1 MESTIFIVNFMHNST
16 KDIFLFK
23 GKVLHNFMIGGERMN
38 SIKIAVIGGGS
49 SYTPELIHGIIQR
62 IEEFPVREIALVDVE
77 KGQWKLDIISKLSL
91 RMLNKHNIK
100 TKITST
106 LNRKEAI
113 KDADFVVTQF
123 RVGGLE
129 ARLKDE
135 NIPLKYNL
143 IGQETT
149 GVGGFIKALRTIPV
163 ILDICKDISELA
175 PGAFLINFTNPAGI
189 ITETVLSYTKVKAI
203 GVCNVPIT
211 MRNNIGKL
219 LDVEGNRIRIDF
231 VGLNHMVY
239 GKSVYLDGED
249 ITKDIIRK
257 LSNGASINMN
267 NIPDLKW
274 DKEFLKSLNMIP
286 CPYHRYFYMKNEVL
300 KEELEEIKNGHGTR
314 AKQVMEIENKL
325 FKIYDDQNLDEKPSE
340 LDKRGGAYYSEAA
353 ISLMSAIY
361 NDKNEIHTLNVKNN
375 GAIVDLPN
383 NSVIET
389 NTIVNKNGAIPI
401 SVGILPDSI
410 RGLIQQVKAYE
421 TLTIEA
427 AINGDYNQAFLA
439 LINNPLGG
447 SINTTKKLL
456 KDILDENKEYL
467 PQFK

>member
-1 MESTIFIVNFMHNST
+1 ME
-16 KDIFLFK
+16 
-23 GKVLHNFMIGGERMN
+23 G
-38 SIKIAVIGGGS
+38 IKIAVIGGGS

-62 IEEFPVREIALVDVE
+62 TKEFPVREIALVDVE
-77 KGQWKLDIISKLSL
+77 EGQWKLDIISKLSL

-113 KDADFVVTQF
+113 KNADFVVTQF
-123 RVGGLE
+123 RVGGLK

-135 NIPLKYNL
+135 TIPLKYNL

-149 GVGGFIKALRTIPV
+149 GVGGFIKALRTIPL

-175 PGAFLINFTNPAGI
+175 PEAFLINFTNPAGI
-189 ITETVLSYTKVKAI
+189 ITETVLNYTKVKAI

-219 LDVEGNRIRIDF
+219 LEVEANRIRIDF
-231 VGLNHMVY
+231 IGLNHMVY
-239 GKSVYLDGED
+239 GQSVYLDGED
-249 ITKDIIRK
+249 ITSEIIER
-257 LSNGASINMN
+257 LSKGASINMN

-274 DKEFLKSLNMIP
+274 DKEFLKSLNIIP

-300 KEELEEIKNGHGTR
+300 EEELEEIKNGHGTR
-314 AKQVMEIENKL
+314 AKQVMDIENKL
-325 FKIYDDQNLDEKPSE
+325 FKIYDDKNLDEKPSE
-340 LDKRGGAYYSEAA
+340 LGKRGGAYYSEAA
-353 ISLMSAIY
+353 VSLMSAIY
-361 NDKNEIHTLNVKNN
+361 NDKNEIHTVNIKNN
-375 GAIVDLPN
+375 GAILDLPN

-389 NTIVNKNGAIPI
+389 NAIVNKNGAIPI
-401 SVGILPDSI
+401 SVGNLPNSI

-427 AINGDYNQAFLA
+427 AVNGDYNQAFSA

-447 SINTTKKLL
+447 SINITKKLL

>member
-1 MESTIFIVNFMHNST
+1 ME
-16 KDIFLFK
+16 
-23 GKVLHNFMIGGERMN
+23 G
-38 SIKIAVIGGGS
+38 IKIAVIGGGS

-62 IEEFPVREIALVDVE
+62 IEEFPVREIALVDIQE
-77 KGQWKLDIISKLSL
+77 GKWKLDIISKLSL

-106 LNRKEAI
+106 LNRREAI
-113 KDADFVVTQF
+113 KDADFVVAQF

-129 ARLKDE
+129 ARSKDE
-135 NIPLKYNL
+135 TMPLKYDL

-175 PGAFLINFTNPAGI
+175 PDAFLINFTNPAGI
-189 ITETVLSYTKVKAI
+189 ITETVLNHTKVKAI

-211 MRNNIGKL
+211 MKNNIGKL
-219 LDVEGNRIRIDF
+219 LDVEVNRIRIDF
-231 VGLNHMVY
+231 LGLNHMVY
-239 GKSVYLDGED
+239 GKSVYLDGKD
-249 ITKDIIRK
+249 ITREIIER

-274 DKEFLKSLNMIP
+274 NEEFLKCLNMIP
-286 CPYHRYFYMKNEVL
+286 CPYHRYFYMKDEVL
-300 KEELEEIKNGHGTR
+300 KEELESIKRGEGTR

-325 FKIYDDQNLDEKPSE
+325 FKIYDDENLDEKPSE

-353 ISLMSAIY
+353 VSLMSAIY
-361 NDKNEIHTLNVKNN
+361 NDKNEIHTVNVKNN
-375 GAIVDLPN
+375 GAILDLPY

-389 NTIVNKNGAIPI
+389 NAIVNKTGAVPI
-401 SVGILPDSI
+401 SSGALLNSVK
-410 RGLIQQVKAYE
+410 GLVQQIKLYE
-421 TLTIEA
+421 ILTIEA
-427 AINGDYNQAFLA
+427 AVNGDYNQAFLA

-447 SINTTKKLL
+447 SINITKKLL
-456 KDILDENKEYL
+456 KDILDKNKEYL

>member
-1 MESTIFIVNFMHNST
+1 ME
-16 KDIFLFK
+16 
-23 GKVLHNFMIGGERMN
+23 G
-38 SIKIAVIGGGS
+38 IKIAVIGGGS

-77 KGQWKLDIISKLSL
+77 EGQWKLDIISKLSL
-91 RMLNKHNIK
+91 RMLNKHNVK
-100 TKITST
+100 TKITSI

-123 RVGGLE
+123 RVGGLKS
-129 ARLKDE
+129 RLKDE
-135 NIPLKYNL
+135 TIPLKYDL

-149 GVGGFIKALRTIPV
+149 GAGGFIKALRTIPV

-175 PGAFLINFTNPAGI
+175 PDAFLINFTNPAGI
-189 ITETVLSYTKVKAI
+189 ITETVLNYTQVKAI

-219 LDVEGNRIRIDF
+219 LGVDGNRIRIDF
-231 VGLNHMVY
+231 IGLNHMVY
-239 GKSVYLDGED
+239 GKSIYLDGKD
-249 ITKDIIRK
+249 ITREIIERI
-257 LSNGASINMN
+257 SNGASINMN

-274 DKEFLKSLNMIP
+274 DEEFLKSLNMIP
-286 CPYHRYFYMKNEVL
+286 CSYHRYFYMKNEIL

-314 AKQVMEIENKL
+314 ARQVMEIENKL
-325 FKIYDDQNLDEKPSE
+325 FKIYDDENLDEKPSE

-353 ISLMSAIY
+353 VSLMSAIY
-361 NDKNEIHTLNVKNN
+361 NDKNEIHTVNVKNN
-375 GAIVDLPN
+375 GAILDLPY

-389 NTIVNKNGAIPI
+389 NAIVNKTGAIPI
-401 SVGILPDSI
+401 STGALPNSI
-410 RGLIQQVKAYE
+410 KGLVQQIKLYE
-421 TLTIEA
+421 ILTIEA
-427 AINGDYNQAFLA
+427 AVSGDYNQAFLA

-447 SINTTKKLL
+447 SINIIKKLL

>member
-1 MESTIFIVNFMHNST
+1 ME
-16 KDIFLFK
+16 
-23 GKVLHNFMIGGERMN
+23 G
-38 SIKIAVIGGGS
+38 IKIAVIGGGS

-62 IEEFPVREIALVDVE
+62 IQEFPVREIALVDVE
-77 KGQWKLDIISKLSL
+77 EGKWKLDIISKLSL

-123 RVGGLE
+123 RVGGLKS
-129 ARLKDE
+129 RLKDE
-135 NIPLKYNL
+135 TIPLKYNL

-163 ILDICKDISELA
+163 ILDICKDISDLA
-175 PGAFLINFTNPAGI
+175 PDAFLINFTNPAGI
-189 ITETVLSYTKVKAI
+189 ITETVLNHTQVKAI

-211 MRNNIGKL
+211 MRNNIGTL
-219 LDVEGNRIRIDF
+219 LGVDGNRIRIDF
-231 VGLNHMVY
+231 IGLNHMVY
-239 GKSVYLDGED
+239 GKSVYLDNRD
-249 ITKDIIRK
+249 ITREIIERI
-257 LSNGASINMN
+257 SNGASINMN

-274 DKEFLKSLNMIP
+274 DEEFLKCLNMIP

-325 FKIYDDQNLDEKPSE
+325 FKIYDDENLDEKPSE

-353 ISLMSAIY
+353 VSLMSAIY
-361 NDKNEIHTLNVKNN
+361 NDKNEIHTVNVKNN
-375 GAIVDLPN
+375 GAILDLPN

-389 NTIVNKNGAIPI
+389 NAIVNKTGAVPI
-401 SVGILPDSI
+401 SSGTLPNSI
-410 RGLIQQVKAYE
+410 KGLIQQIKLYE
-421 TLTIEA
+421 ILTIDA
-427 AINGDYNQAFLA
+427 AVNGDYNQAFLA

-447 SINTTKKLL
+447 SINITKKLL

>member
-1 MESTIFIVNFMHNST
+1 ME
-16 KDIFLFK
+16 
-23 GKVLHNFMIGGERMN
+23 G
-38 SIKIAVIGGGS
+38 IKIAVIGGGS

-62 IEEFPVREIALVDVE
+62 IEEFPVREIALVDIQE
-77 KGQWKLDIISKLSL
+77 GKWKLHIISKLSL

-106 LNRKEAI
+106 LNRREAI

-123 RVGGLE
+123 RVGGLK

-135 NIPLKYNL
+135 TIPLKYNL

-163 ILDICKDISELA
+163 ILDICKDINELA
-175 PGAFLINFTNPAGI
+175 PDAFLINFTNPAGI
-189 ITETVLSYTKVKAI
+189 ITETVLNYTKVKAI

-211 MRNNIGKL
+211 MKNNIGTL
-219 LDVEGNRIRIDF
+219 LGVEVNRIRIDF
-231 VGLNHMVY
+231 LGLNHMVY
-239 GKSVYLDGED
+239 GKSVYLDGKD
-249 ITKDIIRK
+249 ITREIIER

-274 DKEFLKSLNMIP
+274 DEEFLKSLNMIP
-286 CPYHRYFYMKNEVL
+286 CPYHRYFYMKNDVL

-325 FKIYDDQNLDEKPSE
+325 FKIYDDENLDEKPSE

-361 NDKNEIHTLNVKNN
+361 NDKNEIHTVNVKNN
-375 GAIVDLPN
+375 GAILDLPYS
-383 NSVIET
+383 SVIET
-389 NTIVNKNGAIPI
+389 NAMVNKTGAVPI
-401 SVGILPDSI
+401 SSGTLPNSI
-410 RGLIQQVKAYE
+410 KGLMQQIKLYE
-421 TLTIEA
+421 ILTIEA
-427 AINGDYNQAFLA
+427 AVNGDYNQAFLA

-447 SINTTKKLL
+447 SINITKKLL